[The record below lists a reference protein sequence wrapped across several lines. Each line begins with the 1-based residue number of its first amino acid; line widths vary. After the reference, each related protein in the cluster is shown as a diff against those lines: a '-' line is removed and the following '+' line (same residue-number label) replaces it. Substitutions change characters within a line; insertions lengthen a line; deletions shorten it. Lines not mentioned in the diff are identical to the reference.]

1 MDFLREELG
10 RNLLRYAVG
19 QAMGTCPC
27 CGESMD
33 ASDAVLLAHGDST
46 ALACATCYDR
56 PAGSFTAGGV
66 EVIDGRTLWKRRP
79 ASHGAARLW
88 SFADQGAAEV
98 LLVAPAKG
106 AAVLADE
113 EAA

>member
-79 ASHGAARLW
+79 AARTPWKRRPASRSADHLW
-88 SFADQGAAEV
+88 RFADQGAKA
-98 LLVAPAKG
+98 
-106 AAVLADE
+106 
-113 EAA
+113 